1 MKKLLAISLLLAVIV
16 GMLGGCALSTHG
28 LGSLFSQQEAA
39 NTENTLHWLPEE
51 SYFVDYEILGD
62 KVRFRYA
69 ICFVNNSG
77 DDCNINISAKFHR
90 KDLSG
95 WTSSFDF
102 LEACNENGEWEYQK
116 ISHGEKAVFTYCF
129 TVPYTGGEVNTQMA
143 FPADILLVMR
153 LDEE

>member
-39 NTENTLHWLPEE
+39 DTENTLHWLPEE

-77 DDCNINISAKFHR
+77 DDCNIQISAKFHR
-90 KDLSG
+90 EDLVG
-95 WTSSFDF
+95 WTNQYGF
-102 LEACNENGEWEYQK
+102 LDACDENGDWNYRK
-116 ISHGEKAVFTYCF
+116 ILDGEKAVFTYCF
-129 TVPYTGGEVNTQMA
+129 TVPYTGGAVNTDME
-143 FPADILLVMR
+143 FPEEIILVAKY
-153 LDEE
+153 DE